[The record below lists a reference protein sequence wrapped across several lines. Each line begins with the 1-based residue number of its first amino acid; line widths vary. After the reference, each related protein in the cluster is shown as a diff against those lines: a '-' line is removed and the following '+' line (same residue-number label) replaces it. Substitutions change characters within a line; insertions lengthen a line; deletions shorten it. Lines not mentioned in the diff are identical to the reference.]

1 VNLHLEKE
9 MENMKRQWILWVL
22 MLGAVGVLLASCCG
36 GDSTTVKE
44 KPIIVTPSSGGTA
57 PTVGQELQS
66 LDEAYKKG
74 VITKEQYEDAKKK
87 VLEKA
92 GK

>member
-1 VNLHLEKE
+1 
-9 MENMKRQWILWVL
+9 MKLAWILGIAL
-22 MLGAVGVLLASCCG
+22 LGGTAIILVGCCG
-36 GDSTTVKE
+36 GDTVKE
-44 KPIIVTPSSGGTA
+44 QPIIVTPGTATTA

-66 LDEAYKKG
+66 LEDAYKKG
-74 VITKEQYEDAKKK
+74 VITKEQYEEAKKK

>member
-1 VNLHLEKE
+1 
-9 MENMKRQWILWVL
+9 MENMKPQWILAVFMLSAAAVVL
-22 MLGAVGVLLASCCG
+22 AGCCG

-44 KPIIVTPSSGGTA
+44 TPIIVTPSSGGTA

-74 VITKEQYEDAKKK
+74 VITKEQYEEAKKK

>member
-1 VNLHLEKE
+1 
-9 MENMKRQWILWVL
+9 MKRQWILWVL
-22 MLGAVGVLLASCCG
+22 IFGAVVILLAGCCG
-36 GDSTTVKE
+36 GGSTTVE
-44 KPIIVTPSSGGTA
+44 KTPVVVTPSSGTA

-74 VITKEQYEDAKKK
+74 VITKEQYEEAKKK
-87 VLEKA
+87 ILDSA

>member
-1 VNLHLEKE
+1 
-9 MENMKRQWILWVL
+9 MKSHWILGLV
-22 MLGAVGVLLASCCG
+22 MLGLAAVGLVGCCG

-44 KPIIVTPSSGGTA
+44 QPIIVTPGTATTA

-66 LDEAYKKG
+66 LEDAYKKG
-74 VITKEQYEDAKKK
+74 VINKEQYEEAKKK

>member
-1 VNLHLEKE
+1 MKHL
-9 MENMKRQWILWVL
+9 WFLGILI
-22 MLGAVGVLLASCCG
+22 LGGIALVQAGCCG
-36 GDSTTVKE
+36 GDTKTVKE
-44 KPIIVTPSSGGTA
+44 QPIIVTPNNGSTA

-66 LDEAYKKG
+66 LEEAYKKG
-74 VITKEQYEDAKKK
+74 IITKPQYEEAKKK

>member
-1 VNLHLEKE
+1 MN
-9 MENMKRQWILWVL
+9 RPWILGIV
-22 MLGAVGVLLASCCG
+22 MLGLAAVSLAGCCG
-36 GDSTTVKE
+36 GDTTTVKE
-44 KPIIVTPSSGGTA
+44 QPIIVTPGNATTA

-66 LDEAYKKG
+66 LEDAYKKG
-74 VITKEQYEDAKKK
+74 VITKEQYEEAKKK

>member
-1 VNLHLEKE
+1 LKG
-9 MENMKRQWILWVL
+9 QWILGIIMIGAAAVVL
-22 MLGAVGVLLASCCG
+22 AGCCG

-44 KPIIVTPSSGGTA
+44 QPIIVTPSGGTTA

-66 LDEAYKKG
+66 LEEAHRKG
-74 VITKEQYEDAKKK
+74 VITKEQYEEAKKK
-87 VLEKA
+87 ILEKA

>member
-1 VNLHLEKE
+1 
-9 MENMKRQWILWVL
+9 MKRQGILGIV
-22 MLGAVGVLLASCCG
+22 MLGWAAAGLAGCCG
-36 GDSTTVKE
+36 GDTTTVKE
-44 KPIIVTPSSGGTA
+44 QPIIVTPGNATTA

-66 LDEAYKKG
+66 LEDAYKKG
-74 VITKEQYEDAKKK
+74 VINKEQYEEAKKK

>member
-1 VNLHLEKE
+1 
-9 MENMKRQWILWVL
+9 MKSKTIWVAGLILTA
-22 MLGAVGVLLASCCG
+22 GAAIGLAGCCG
-36 GDSTTVKE
+36 GETTTVKE
-44 KPIIVTPSSGGTA
+44 QPIIVTPGSPATS

-66 LDEAYKKG
+66 LEDAYKKG
-74 VITKEQYEDAKKK
+74 VITRDQYEEAKKK

>member
-1 VNLHLEKE
+1 
-9 MENMKRQWILWVL
+9 MKRQWILGIVMMGWAAA
-22 MLGAVGVLLASCCG
+22 GLAGCCG
-36 GDSTTVKE
+36 GDTTTVKE
-44 KPIIVTPSSGGTA
+44 QPIIVTPGTASTA

-66 LDEAYKKG
+66 LEDAYKKG
-74 VITKEQYEDAKKK
+74 VITKEQYEEAKKK

>member
-1 VNLHLEKE
+1 MN
-9 MENMKRQWILWVL
+9 RPWILGIV
-22 MLGAVGVLLASCCG
+22 MVLLAAVGLAGCCG
-36 GDSTTVKE
+36 GDTTTVKE
-44 KPIIVTPSSGGTA
+44 QPIIVTPGNATTA

-66 LDEAYKKG
+66 LEDAYKKG
-74 VITKEQYEDAKKK
+74 VITKEQYEEAKKK

>member
-1 VNLHLEKE
+1 
-9 MENMKRQWILWVL
+9 MKRQWILGIVMIGWAAA
-22 MLGAVGVLLASCCG
+22 GLAGCCG
-36 GDSTTVKE
+36 GDTTTVKE
-44 KPIIVTPSSGGTA
+44 QPIIVTPGNATTA

-66 LDEAYKKG
+66 LEDAYKKG
-74 VITKEQYEDAKKK
+74 VITKEQYEEAKKK

>member
-1 VNLHLEKE
+1 VINKYR
-9 MENMKRQWILWVL
+9 MVAIVL
-22 MLGAVGVLLASCCG
+22 IIGFLAALSGCCG
-36 GDSTTVKE
+36 GDTKTVE
-44 KPIIVTPSSGGTA
+44 KQPVVIQAPPGAS

-74 VITKEQYEDAKKK
+74 LVTKDQYEEAKKK
-87 VLEKA
+87 ILDGA